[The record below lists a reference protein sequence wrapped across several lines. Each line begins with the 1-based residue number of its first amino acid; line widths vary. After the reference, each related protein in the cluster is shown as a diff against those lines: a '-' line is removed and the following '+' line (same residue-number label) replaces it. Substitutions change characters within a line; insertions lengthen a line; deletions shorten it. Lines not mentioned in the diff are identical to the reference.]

1 MSFLLQFVKP
11 KIWFVGADFYDDV
24 QNTLS
29 ENLRHCHQSQFWWGI
44 SATISILYTP
54 LIVQKHFCKI
64 KKQNK
69 TNRKDYDQNNYSNNW
84 WIIFSCQI
92 REQIFQVQSFLL
104 HFWQGMPEHMMAIL
118 DSQTTVLLVGVCD
131 TMLYKAIANVLMP
144 SVLQALPDRWMTSDQ
159 FYILQWLAVD
169 LFLQIV
175 KMFCNSFSGWE

>member
-1 MSFLLQFVKP
+1 MMM
-11 KIWFVGADFYDDV
+11 YR
-24 QNTLS
+24 T
-29 ENLRHCHQSQFWWGI
+29 HCQR
-44 SATISILYTP
+44 ILDTVIRANFDEVYPPPFPFFYTP

-69 TNRKDYDQNNYSNNW
+69 TNRKDFDQNKYSNNW

-104 HFWQGMPEHMMAIL
+104 HFWQGMPEHMMTIL

-159 FYILQWLAVD
+159 FYILRWLAVD

-175 KMFCNSFSGWE
+175 KMFCDSFSGWE

>member
-54 LIVQKHFCKI
+54 LIVQKHFCRI
-64 KKQNK
+64 KQNK
-69 TNRKDYDQNNYSNNW
+69 TNKKYSDQNNDSNNW
-84 WIIFSCQI
+84 WNICSCQI
-92 REQIFQVQSFLL
+92 HEYIFKVQSFLL

-159 FYILQWLAVD
+159 FYILRWLAVD